1 MQRRSVKNLVQKLL
15 TKILFFELS
24 VLVVLIALAV
34 MVVGNFKREMAG
46 NIADT
51 FRTPLMVGDNRY
63 TVMEMPGPA
72 LKYFSG
78 VSWDPPLRANRF
90 SIPDNLGQPNPM
102 LYRRLTVPL
111 FSDEARTIPAG
122 SLHFYYKRWAFI
134 GWAVT
139 AWTVFLLASLPLVLH
154 EKNRLIRDYRL
165 TMELQVKEST
175 NAMAAQVAHDIRSPL
190 AALDMAV
197 KSSAHIPEDQ
207 RIILRSAASRIRDIA
222 NNLLEKNREA
232 GSAASAEEP
241 CGTWL
246 LSALID
252 PLLTEKRLQFR
263 SRSGVQIDARLD
275 AASYGLFAMVQPSG
289 FKRVISNLVNNA
301 VEAIDGAG
309 RVCIGLKKT
318 GAEITVT
325 VTDNGKGIPGEV
337 LEKLGLPG
345 ETHGKSGGSGLG
357 LYHAR
362 LAMES
367 WGGRL
372 ELDSPPGGGTTAA
385 LTLPAAPPPDW
396 FLSVLALP
404 AGSAVLVLDDD
415 PSIHQLWQGRFE
427 EARAKEYG
435 IEEFQ
440 FCAPAELR
448 AWVKANPRKAAE
460 AVCLFDYELL
470 GYTETGLSL
479 AEELGLT
486 PRTILVTSRYEEPRV
501 TRECSRLGIPLI
513 PKGLSDIV
521 PISILQTDRAEN
533 HVAPAA
539 GPAATAVLLD
549 DDPLVH
555 MTWLISAKAAGI
567 ALKAYEAPAELLK
580 DSDSMPLNTPVYI
593 DSNLGGGVKGEDIAH
608 ALHEKGFTDL
618 YMQTGH
624 PASVFADLRFLKGV
638 QNKKPPWQ

>member
-1 MQRRSVKNLVQKLL
+1 MEKRNVKNLVHKLL

-78 VSWDPPLRANRF
+78 VAWDPPSSANRF
-90 SIPDNLGQPNPM
+90 SIPDSLGAPNPL
-102 LYRRLTVPL
+102 LYRRLTVQL
-111 FSDEARTIPAG
+111 FSDEARTAPAG

-139 AWTVFLLASLPLVLH
+139 AWGVFLLASLPLVLH
-154 EKNRLIRDYRL
+154 EKNRLVRDYRL
-165 TMELQVKEST
+165 TMELQVKESI

-197 KSSAHIPEDQ
+197 KSSAHIPEEQ
-207 RIILRSAASRIRDIA
+207 RIIIRSAASRIRDIA
-222 NNLLEKNREA
+222 NHLLEKNREA
-232 GSAASAEEP
+232 GAAAAADEP

-263 SRSGVQIDARLD
+263 SRSGVEIDARLD

-301 VEAIDGAG
+301 VEAIEGSG
-309 RVCIGLKKT
+309 RVYIGLKKT
-318 GAEITVT
+318 GDEITVT
-325 VTDNGKGIPGEV
+325 VTDDGKGIPREV
-337 LEKLGLPG
+337 LEKLGRPG
-345 ETHGKSGGSGLG
+345 ETHGKAGGSGLG
-357 LYHAR
+357 IYHAR
-362 LAMES
+362 LALES

-372 ELDSPPGGGTTAA
+372 ELASHPAGGTTAV
-385 LTLPAAPPPDW
+385 LTLPSAPPPDW
-396 FLSVLALP
+396 FVSILALP
-404 AGSAVLVLDDD
+404 AGAAVLILDDD

-427 EARAKEYG
+427 EARVKEHG

-440 FCAPAELR
+440 FGAPGELR
-448 AWVKANPRKAAE
+448 AWVKANPGKAAE

-470 GYTETGLSL
+470 GYKETGLSL

-521 PISILQTDRAEN
+521 PISILEAEG
-533 HVAPAA
+533 AESPAEPAA
-539 GPAATAVLLD
+539 GPAGTAVLLD
-549 DDPLVH
+549 DDALVH
-555 MTWLISAKAAGI
+555 MTWRMSAKAAGV
-567 ALKAYEAPAELLK
+567 ALKVYEDPAALMR
-580 DSDSMPLNTPVYI
+580 DSASLPLNTPVYI
-593 DSNLGGGVKGEDIAH
+593 DSNLGGGLKGEDVAQ

-618 YMQTGH
+618 YMETGH
-624 PASVFADLRFLKGV
+624 QAQLFSGLRFLKGV
-638 QNKKPPWQ
+638 QSKKPPWQ